1 MGAGSEG
8 FSRPRGAKAGPTQ
21 VELTPGTIERL
32 GTLFAPPAP
41 RPIWP
46 SAVAT
51 LVLPLFALGLYLATV
66 SGRSGADVNIAT
78 DVGDSQIRMTDLR
91 WRPSPVAVGEVEVAQ
106 VIGGQVEIQVPL
118 TPALCSDIARE
129 LAANSQQSAAC
140 SDGELE
146 FPAPF
151 TIEWSPRALM
161 TIEAAASDPTELTV
175 SRLAAD
181 DTTSGDDV
189 RMDIVAQSDRTRLCF
204 APNIGDTVTFIAGD
218 ERYTKAIDVD
228 DKNARCDRGMHVI
241 VGETDEEGGSIP
253 TLIVRDLRGFTL
265 DAHADD
271 LFISKF
277 NGLVDMGSAGSV
289 TVDRASSLSVG
300 SDDKGLAV
308 VVSVNR
314 SESRLT
320 MSGANVTEVVTE
332 SGDNVVP
339 TRWERWHAVL
349 FTFTTSLLAAAVTS
363 FVVTLNLFTERVGR
377 RIATA

>member
-1 MGAGSEG
+1 M
-8 FSRPRGAKAGPTQ
+8 P
-21 VELTPGTIERL
+21 
-32 GTLFAPPAP
+32 
-41 RPIWP
+41 
-46 SAVAT
+46 
-51 LVLPLFALGLYLATV
+51 
-66 SGRSGADVNIAT
+66 
-78 DVGDSQIRMTDLR
+78 
-91 WRPSPVAVGEVEVAQ
+91 
-106 VIGGQVEIQVPL
+106 
-118 TPALCSDIARE
+118 
-129 LAANSQQSAAC
+129 
-140 SDGELE
+140 
-146 FPAPF
+146 
-151 TIEWSPRALM
+151 
-161 TIEAAASDPTELTV
+161 
-175 SRLAAD
+175 
-181 DTTSGDDV
+181 
-189 RMDIVAQSDRTRLCF
+189 
-204 APNIGDTVTFIAGD
+204 
-218 ERYTKAIDVD
+218 
-228 DKNARCDRGMHVI
+228 RCDRGMHVI

-265 DAHADD
+265 DADADD